1 MDHLSHAAKIY
12 SEGRENAIFC
22 GFNSSLTNVDVLVAV
37 FFATLFRNIGSIG
50 GSSSLLCDPK
60 TWNDKKKKIKIYLDF
75 SFLL

>member
-12 SEGRENAIFC
+12 SEARENAIFC
-22 GFNSSLTNVDVLVAV
+22 GFNSSLTTVDVLVAV

-60 TWNDKKKKIKIYLDF
+60 TWNDKKKNKNLP
-75 SFLL
+75 